1 MKKEV
6 ATHFIFL
13 AALFLL
19 VTILKGWFDVRFIIF
34 WLGGIIGTIL
44 PDIDHLIY
52 VYFVKPD
59 AADSQRAVNLIQGRS
74 FFKGWKYLTETRTT
88 RTDLI
93 FHTAHFQ
100 ILFVLFAIVVIT
112 SSGSLL
118 GAGLVLAFLL
128 HLLVD
133 QAIDFFEGGNFSAW
147 FSKLPIEL
155 DEEQRKWYLGV
166 NLVVLL
172 VIILLM

>member
-1 MKKEV
+1 
-6 ATHFIFL
+6 
-13 AALFLL
+13 
-19 VTILKGWFDVRFIIF
+19 
-34 WLGGIIGTIL
+34 
-44 PDIDHLIY
+44 
-52 VYFVKPD
+52 
-59 AADSQRAVNLIQGRS
+59 
-74 FFKGWKYLTETRTT
+74 
-88 RTDLI
+88 
-93 FHTAHFQ
+93 
-100 ILFVLFAIVVIT
+100 
-112 SSGSLL
+112 
-118 GAGLVLAFLL
+118 LVLAFLL